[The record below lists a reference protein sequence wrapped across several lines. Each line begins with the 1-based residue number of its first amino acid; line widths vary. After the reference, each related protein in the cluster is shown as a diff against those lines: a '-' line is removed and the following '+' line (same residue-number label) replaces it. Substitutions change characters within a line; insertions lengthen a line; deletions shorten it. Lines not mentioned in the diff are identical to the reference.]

1 MAAVNAGI
9 VFFMLFYSMDRNDPV
24 VLALEIVTGIDMG
37 VNLIQMSFGFAG
49 FNNQRICVKGEQVHS
64 HPEPVYAKPP
74 VNTHVFKKPRK

>member
-9 VFFMLFYSMDRNDPV
+9 VFFMLFYFMDRNDPV

>member
-1 MAAVNAGI
+1 
-9 VFFMLFYSMDRNDPV
+9 
-24 VLALEIVTGIDMG
+24 MG